1 MERKN
6 AGDLSIKTTKEKGL
20 TLRIRLHTLRS
31 EFECWKPEKAKGHV
45 KRQSRIESH
54 PTQVLIAAKCFLEPA
69 FELAKQ
75 KLQVGSG
82 RFLEEFDE
90 AWTQILFRLIDRA

>member
-1 MERKN
+1 M
-6 AGDLSIKTTKEKGL
+6 AGSSRSKPPREKAS
-20 TLRIRLHTLRS
+20 RLGFDCHTLRS
-31 EFECWKPEKAKGHV
+31 EFECWKPEKAKGHF

-54 PTQVLIAAKCFLEPA
+54 PTQVLVAAECFLEPT

-82 RFLEEFDE
+82 RLLEEFDE

>member
-1 MERKN
+1 M
-6 AGDLSIKTTKEKGL
+6 AGSSPSKPPREKGSR
-20 TLRIRLHTLRS
+20 LRFDCHTLRS

-69 FELAKQ
+69 FEMAKQ
-75 KLQVGSG
+75 KLQIGSG
-82 RFLEEFDE
+82 RILDE
-90 AWTQILFRLIDRA
+90 IDIAWTHNMFMMSDSAYYTS